1 MARSALRKM
10 RDARGLTAEQA
21 AGLIAAELGRKKPYH
36 YSTIIKAETKGIE
49 SMRLINAYAAV
60 YKQSPEDVF
69 AAASS

>member
-1 MARSALRKM
+1 M

-21 AGLIAAELGRKKPYH
+21 AALIAAKLGRKKPYH

-60 YKQSPEDVF
+60 YEQSPEDVY
-69 AAASS
+69 AAVCS